1 MCDDFRDLCTP
12 RLRLRRLCPD
22 DAPAICAYRALPEVA
37 RYQSWDS
44 FSLDEADRLIAVNAG
59 LLLDTP
65 GTWFQLGIVSVAS
78 GQLIGDCGLHF
89 LADQPRQVELGI
101 TLGSAH
107 QGCGFAREALESV
120 LVYVFSTLGKHRVF
134 AVTDSENRAAAN
146 LFARLGF
153 RREGH
158 FVEHVWWKGAWGS
171 EFLFALLRR
180 EWEERF
186 SQSNRALPLDFV

>member
-44 FSLDEADRLIAVNAG
+44 FSLDEADRLIAGNAG

-65 GTWFQLGIVSVAS
+65 GTWFQLGIVSISS

-101 TLGSAH
+101 TLGPAH
-107 QGCGFAREALESV
+107 QRRGFAREALAGV
-120 LVYVFSTLGKHRVF
+120 L
-134 AVTDSENRAAAN
+134 E
-146 LFARLGF
+146 
-153 RREGH
+153 
-158 FVEHVWWKGAWGS
+158 
-171 EFLFALLRR
+171 
-180 EWEERF
+180 
-186 SQSNRALPLDFV
+186 